1 MTGLPTVA
9 DLPYY
14 LPRDAEGQLKALAG
28 ILEIPY
34 PLVKDTG
41 DAGLEAMALTILF
54 RHLEK
59 RERDSALRTIHE
71 LESREL
77 IGILRRKATDTAFV
91 NERWGV
97 WSMTN
102 EELEND
108 KAYHDMLVKIG
119 GVLGFTFSATGGR
132 DLAKQMVRER
142 RLPKRGMVTIVIW
155 VSLLSSHNSSVKLG
169 EELERRTQQKSSPYY

>member
-1 MTGLPTVA
+1 MTDLPTIN
-9 DLPYY
+9 DLPYF
-14 LPRDAEGQLKALAG
+14 LPRDIDDQLKALAS

-34 PLVKDTG
+34 PLVENTG
-41 DAGLEAMALTILF
+41 ETGLEAMTLTILF

-59 RERDSALRTIHE
+59 RERDAALRAIHG
-71 LESREL
+71 LEDRQL
-77 IGILRRKATDTAFV
+77 IGLLRRKATETAFV

-108 KAYHDMLVKIG
+108 KAFHDMLVTIG
-119 GVLGFTFSATGGR
+119 GVLGFTFSATGGK
-132 DLAKQMVRER
+132 DLAKQVVRER
-142 RLPKRGMVTIVIW
+142 RLPKRGMATIVIW

-169 EELERRTQQKSSPYY
+169 EELERRTQRKSSAYY